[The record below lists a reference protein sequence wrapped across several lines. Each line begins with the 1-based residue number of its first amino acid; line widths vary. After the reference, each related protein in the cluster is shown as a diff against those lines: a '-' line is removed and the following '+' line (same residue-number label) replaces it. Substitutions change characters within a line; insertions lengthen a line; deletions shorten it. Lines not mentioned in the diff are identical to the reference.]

1 MSTAEATTT
10 SFDDA
15 TKTLGDKIVS
25 LTLLQAKSLADYLE
39 QVHGIKP
46 AGGGVMMAAGPGA
59 GAAAAAPAEA
69 QTEFD
74 VILAAFGENKIGV
87 IKVVRAA
94 TALGLKEA
102 KDLVEAAPKPVKTGL
117 SKADADKLKAEL
129 EAAGAKV
136 EIK

>member
-10 SFDDA
+10 NFDDA

-59 GAAAAAPAEA
+59 GGAAAAPVEA

-74 VILAAFGENKIGV
+74 VILAAFGDNKIGV

-94 TALGLKEA
+94 KLGLFPTYTLLNKR
-102 KDLVEAAPKPVKTGL
+102 
-117 SKADADKLKAEL
+117 KLGTKL
-129 EAAGAKV
+129 FP
-136 EIK
+136 

>member
-10 SFDDA
+10 FDET

-46 AGGGVMMAAGPGA
+46 ASGGVMMAGPVGGAGP
-59 GAAAAAPAEA
+59 AAPVEEK
-69 QTEFD
+69 TEFD
-74 VILAAFGENKIGV
+74 VVLSAYGENKIGV
-87 IKVVRAA
+87 IKVVRSA
-94 TALGLKEA
+94 TGLGLKEA
-102 KDLVEAAPKPVKTGL
+102 KDLVEAAPKPVKTGI

>member
-1 MSTAEATTT
+1 MSTAEAAT

-39 QVHGIKP
+39 NVHGIKP
-46 AGGGVMMAAGPGA
+46 AGGGVMMAAGPA
-59 GAAAAAPAEA
+59 AAAAAPAEV

-117 SKADADKLKAEL
+117 SKADADKLKGEL

>member
-1 MSTAEATTT
+1 MSTAEATT
-10 SFDDA
+10 FDDA

-46 AGGGVMMAAGPGA
+46 AGGGVMIAPG
-59 GAAAAAPAEA
+59 GGGGAAPAAAEEK
-69 QTEFD
+69 TEFD

-87 IKVVRAA
+87 IKVVRSA
-94 TALGLKEA
+94 TGLGLKEA
-102 KDLVEAAPKPVKTGL
+102 KDLVEAAPKPVKTGI
-117 SKADADKLKAEL
+117 SKGDADKLKAEL

>member
-1 MSTAEATTT
+1 MSTAEATTN
-10 SFDDA
+10 FDDA

-46 AGGGVMMAAGPGA
+46 AGGGVMMAGPSSGGPA
-59 GAAAAAPAEA
+59 PAAAEEK
-69 QTEFD
+69 TEFD
-74 VILAAFGENKIGV
+74 VVLAAFGENKIGV
-87 IKVVRAA
+87 IKVVRSA
-94 TALGLKEA
+94 TGLGLKEA
-102 KDLVEAAPKPVKTGL
+102 KDLVEAAPKPVKTGI